1 MSIDAYNQWFLEYAP
16 DAFQLQRSSAAAD
29 VCSAMDKTANFRKI
43 DNKVLMEHPEILPT
57 LRMATCPPVARD
69 RLVGLA
75 GTGKNLVSRMEKKG
89 TVPPRMSSGQLAR
102 RLSRIGTVVRRLIDT
117 DLCPW
122 VAENRDATQEEIRRA
137 AIVVADRL
145 CGTSANPLIR
155 RAQEIRQIN
164 KIKAWLTGRG
174 YHHMKAA
181 DTEEPQSMLA
191 GTFACHINVAGWLDK
206 DGVQQVKI
214 PVDTVI
220 QPRNAAE
227 GSIPL
232 FIEAKSA
239 GDFANV
245 NKRRKE
251 EATRARQLRHRFGPS
266 VQFVL
271 FLGGYFDSGYLGYE
285 AAEGIDWVWEHRI
298 EDFTELGL

>member
-16 DAFQLQRSSAAAD
+16 DAFQQQRSSAVAD
-29 VCSAMDKTANFRKI
+29 VRSAMDKTANFRKI
-43 DNKVLMEHPEILPT
+43 DNKVLVEHPEILPT

-89 TVPPRMSSGQLAR
+89 TVPPRMSSDQLAR
-102 RLSRIGTVVRRLIDT
+102 RLSRIGSVVRRLIDT
-117 DLCPW
+117 DICPW
-122 VAENRDATQEEIRRA
+122 IADDRDATEEESRRA

-145 CGTSANPLIR
+145 CGAAANPIIR
-155 RAQEIRQIN
+155 NAQEKRQLGR
-164 KIKAWLTGRG
+164 IKSWLAGRG
-174 YHHMKAA
+174 YRPMKAA
-181 DTEEPQSMLA
+181 DTERPSSMRA
-191 GTFACHINVAGWLDK
+191 GTFACHMNVVGWLDK
-206 DGVQQVKI
+206 KGNQQVNI
-214 PVDTVI
+214 PVDIVI
-220 QPRNAAE
+220 QPRNPAE
-227 GSIPL
+227 RNAPL
-232 FIEAKSA
+232 FVEAKSA
-239 GDFANV
+239 GDFTNV

-251 EATRARQLRHRFGPS
+251 EAAKARQLRHRFGPS